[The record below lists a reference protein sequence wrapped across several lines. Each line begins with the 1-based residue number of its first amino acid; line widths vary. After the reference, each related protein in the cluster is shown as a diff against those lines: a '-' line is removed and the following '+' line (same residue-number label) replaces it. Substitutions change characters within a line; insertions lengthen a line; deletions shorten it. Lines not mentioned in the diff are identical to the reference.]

1 MIIVAFAVV
10 FWMLVLLDT
19 TNLIGFNFFELENV
33 FTKEH
38 WENGLLMV
46 TIALA
51 DSHILD
57 MLFKF
62 NKKNNFRLN

>member
-1 MIIVAFAVV
+1 
-10 FWMLVLLDT
+10 MLDS

-51 DSHILD
+51 DSYILD
-57 MLFKF
+57 MLFKLN
-62 NKKNNFRLN
+62 NKTFSGLTKK